1 MDRNSRF
8 SSKIARHFTTA
19 IKSLVESFEQPL
31 EEVLE
36 KNDNGAPMRS
46 KR

>member
-1 MDRNSRF
+1 MDGNSRF
-8 SSKIARHFTTA
+8 SSKIAQHFTTS
-19 IKSLVESFEQPL
+19 IKSLVESFEHPH

-36 KNDNGAPMRS
+36 MNDNGAPMRS